1 MPGAL
6 SGDYSSFT
14 LVNATLIAKKFLK
27 GYEGLELRGSVYN
40 LFDEDW
46 SIYMGESVPY
56 GWPQPGIN
64 FLLEIKYIF

>member
-1 MPGAL
+1 M
-6 SGDYSSFT
+6 
-14 LVNATLIAKKFLK
+14 IARDFLK

-46 SIYMGESVPY
+46 SYWAEGLPY

-64 FLLEIKYIF
+64 FLLEVKYSF